1 VYDYRMIQ
9 IPPNISVQRKAAQ
22 GTEAAAYLQD
32 LVNQQSAQDWEFY
45 RVDSIGVKLQPGC
58 LGALFGQRE
67 QLVLYYVVAFRRP
80 LPGAVTQDD
89 GSQRLVG

>member
-1 VYDYRMIQ
+1 MVQ
-9 IPPNISVQRKAAQ
+9 IPPNIAVQRKAAQ

-32 LVNQQSAQDWEFY
+32 LVNQQAAQGWEFY

-67 QLVLYYVVAFRRP
+67 QLVLYYVVAFRR
-80 LPGAVTQDD
+80 LRPGTTIQ
-89 GSQRLVG
+89 G